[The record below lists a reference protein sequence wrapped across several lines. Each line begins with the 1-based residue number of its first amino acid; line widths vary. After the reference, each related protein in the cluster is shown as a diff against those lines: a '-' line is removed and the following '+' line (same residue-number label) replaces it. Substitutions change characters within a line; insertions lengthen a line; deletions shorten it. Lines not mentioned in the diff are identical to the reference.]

1 MTWTPASSAV
11 GYDIKWSRNQVHG
24 ARAWLGRHAQHATS
38 ALLPLPGR
46 PALWVVP
53 VRSVKP
59 FLTGNT
65 KMTWSKPVK
74 IVITKPIFN
83 VTR

>member
-1 MTWTPASSAV
+1 V
-11 GYDIKWSRNQVHG
+11 GYDVEWSPDQRPRGSYPWRPAG
-24 ARAWLGRHAQHATS
+24 ALRTYASS
-38 ALLPLPGR
+38 ALLPLHAGTWWYR
-46 PALWVVP
+46 
-53 VRSVKP
+53 VRGVNPS
-59 FLTGNT
+59 LTGNT